1 MSGSSF
7 IPHPSSL
14 VSERAFEDAIEC
26 ALLQHGP
33 DSSAEAS
40 VTAGGSAA
48 AVRETPPPYGDT
60 PPGGYRRRKPE
71 DYDRTLCLLPRDV
84 VDFVL
89 ATQPKEWQK
98 LAQHHGAAVK
108 EQFLKR
114 LAAEIER
121 RGALDVLRQGIKDS
135 GCKFR
140 LAYFRPA
147 SGLNEETRGLYAAN
161 IFSAVRQVHY
171 STKNDPPPPSGLRR
185 AGILDLVLFLN
196 GIPIVTAELKNPL
209 NGQDV
214 EDAIRQY
221 KTDRDPR
228 EPLLA
233 YGRCLGHFAV
243 DPDLVY
249 VTTQL
254 AGPKTRFLPFN
265 QGKFGG
271 AGNPPVPPT
280 RKGYATAYLWEETW
294 ARDSVLDLV
303 RQFVHEVEEEDEK
316 GRKTGRRF
324 LIFPRYQQLD
334 CVRRLVADAR
344 ARGAGQRYLV
354 QHSAGSG
361 KSFTIAWLAHQ
372 LSTLHDAT
380 DRRVFDSIVVITDRR
395 VLDRQLQTTMRQ
407 FEQTLGVVENIDTT
421 SRQLKE
427 ALESGK
433 TIIVTTLQKFPV
445 IAKEIGELPGKR
457 FAVIVDEA
465 HSSQSGES
473 TKSLKSVLASPSLEE
488 AEEQEAGAET
498 PEEELESTILAEME
512 KRGRLA
518 NVSTFAFTATP
529 KPKTL
534 ELFGTKRPDG
544 KFAPFHLYS
553 MRQAIEEGFILD
565 VLANYTTYKAYWRL
579 LKTVEGDPRYDKKK
593 AEYLLKSFVEL
604 HPHAIAEKVKIAV
617 EHFAAQ
623 VQGEIGGKAK
633 AMIVTRSR
641 LHAVRYKLAVDRY
654 VAERGHPFKAIV
666 AFSGTVQDSGQ
677 SYTESG
683 MNGFPEAQTAKTF
696 ERLEFR
702 FLVVANKFQTGF
714 DQPLLH
720 TMYVDKKL
728 GGVNAVQTLSRLNRT
743 HPEKK
748 GTMVLDFANEADE
761 IKAAFEPYYETT
773 LLSEATDPNL
783 LYEIQTQLAA
793 FPVYT
798 QADVDA
804 FARLYFDPKAT
815 QDQIYAVLAPVVE
828 RFRAISEQEQQD
840 FRGQLTD
847 YVRLYAFLAQVLTF
861 ADADLEKLYVFARHL
876 RRLLPAGRE
885 ELPREVQQNIDMESY
900 RIQQTGSGRVSLE
913 RKPGVLDPVSTKGVQ
928 GIAPEELE
936 TLSRIIAE
944 LNERFGLNLGPE
956 HRVTLGQMM
965 GMLDDDAALDAAARV
980 NTRENVRLTF
990 DQKVEHVIQEIVD
1003 SNFDLYKR
1011 ITDDRAFGEAVKN
1024 FLFDQY
1030 LRAHRSAEEL
1040 IKRGESKTLEFKST
1054 LRWSLEED
1062 RQDDAGVTYAVLKT
1076 VAAFLNTEGGDLLI
1090 GVADDGSIVGI
1101 ERDQL
1106 ESDDKFMRHL
1116 AQVVRNGLGERAG
1129 TCIDPKTQIA
1139 QGKTVC
1145 VVTCQRSPE
1154 PVFLKWKGVE
1164 TAPNGD
1170 FFVRSGPGTIKL
1182 SPDSAREYIDT
1193 RFARPRPQKKPGAP

>member
-1 MSGSSF
+1 MSPD
-7 IPHPSSL
+7 I
-14 VSERAFEDAIEC
+14 SERSFEEAIEC
-26 ALLQHGP
+26 GLLQFGP
-33 DSSAEAS
+33 DACPGEAS
-40 VTAGGSAA
+40 G
-48 AVRETPPPYGDT
+48 VREAPPAYSDAL
-60 PPGGYRRRKPE
+60 PGGFRKRRPDE
-71 DYDRTLCLLPRDV
+71 YDRTLCLLPRDV

-89 ATQPKEWQK
+89 ATQPKEWKK
-98 LAQHHGAAVK
+98 LEQHHGPVVK

-114 LAAEIER
+114 LASEIER
-121 RGALDVLRQGIKDS
+121 RGALDVLRNGFKDS

-147 SGLNEETRGLYAAN
+147 SGLNEETRRLHAAN
-161 IFSAVRQVHY
+161 LFAVVRQVHY
-171 STKNDPPPPSGLRR
+171 SIKNASS
-185 AGILDLVLFLN
+185 LDLMLSLN
-196 GIPIVTAELKNPL
+196 GVPLFTIELKNPL
-209 NGQDV
+209 TGQDV

-221 KTDRDPR
+221 KTDRDPH

-233 YGRCLGHFAV
+233 YGRCLAHFAV

-249 VTTQL
+249 VATRL
-254 AGPKTRFLPFN
+254 AGTKTRFLPFN

-271 AGNPPVPPT
+271 AGNPPVLPT
-280 RKGYATAYLWEETW
+280 RSGYATDYLWEKTW
-294 ARDSVLDLV
+294 ARDSLLDLI
-303 RQFVHEVEEEDEK
+303 RHFIHEVEEEDEK
-316 GRKTGRRF
+316 GHKTGKRF

-334 CVRRLVADAR
+334 CVRRLVTDAR
-344 ARGAGQRYLV
+344 SQGPGPRYLI

-372 LSTLHDAT
+372 LATLHDAT
-380 DRRVFDSIVVITDRR
+380 DRRIFDSIVVITDRR
-395 VLDRQLQTTMRQ
+395 ILDRQLQTTMRQ

-457 FAVIVDEA
+457 FALIVDEA

-473 TKSLKSVLASPSLEE
+473 TKSLKSVLSSGSLDEAE
-488 AEEQEAGAET
+488 AEEAGAQT
-498 PEEELESTILAEME
+498 PEEELEDTVLAEIE
-512 KRGRLA
+512 KRGRLP

-544 KFAPFHLYS
+544 KFAPFHLYR

-579 LKTVEGDPRYDKKK
+579 LKRVENDPRYEKKK
-593 AEYLLKSFVEL
+593 ARYLLKSFVEL
-604 HPHAIAEKVKIAV
+604 HPHAIGEKVRIML

-623 VQGEIGGKAK
+623 AQGEIGGKAK
-633 AMIVTRSR
+633 AMVVTRSR
-641 LHAVRYKLAVDRY
+641 LHAVRYKLAVDK
-654 VAERGHPFKAIV
+654 VLAERGYPFKALV
-666 AFSGTVQDSGQ
+666 AFSGTVLDSGQ
-677 SYTESG
+677 SYTEYN

-696 ERLEFR
+696 ERPEFR
-702 FLVVANKFQTGF
+702 FLIVANKFQTGF

-748 GTMVLDFANEADE
+748 STMVLDFANEADE
-761 IKAAFEPYYETT
+761 IKAAFEPYYEST

-783 LYEIQTQLAA
+783 LYEIQGRLAA
-793 FPVYT
+793 FPVYSA
-798 QADVDA
+798 ADVEN
-804 FARLYFDPKAT
+804 FAKVYFDRKAT
-815 QDQIYAVLAPVVE
+815 QDQLYAALAPAVE
-828 RFRAISEQEQQD
+828 RFRALAAEEQQD

-847 YVRLYAFLAQVLTF
+847 YVRLYAFLAQILTF
-861 ADADLEKLYVFARHL
+861 ADADLEKLYVFARYL
-876 RRLLPAGRE
+876 RRLLPTDRAM
-885 ELPREVQQNIDMESY
+885 LPREVQQNIDMESY
-900 RIQQTGSGRVSLE
+900 RIQQVGSGKIALE
-913 RKPGVLDPVSTKGVQ
+913 RKPGALDPVGAKAVHGTG
-928 GIAPEELE
+928 PEELE

-956 HRVTLGQMM
+956 HRVTLGHMM
-965 GMLDDDAALDAAARV
+965 GKLDDDAALDAAARA

-1003 SNFDLYKR
+1003 SNFELYKR
-1011 ITDDRAFGEAVKN
+1011 ITDDRAFGEAIKN

-1030 LRAHRSAEEL
+1030 LRTHRNAQEL

-1054 LRWSLEED
+1054 LRWSLKES
-1062 RQDDAGVTYAVLKT
+1062 RQDDKGVTHAVLKT
-1076 VAAFLNTEGGDLLI
+1076 IAAFLNTEGGDLLI

-1101 ERDQL
+1101 ETDQL

-1116 AQVVRNGLGERAG
+1116 TQVVRNGLGDRAG
-1129 TCIDPKTQIA
+1129 TCIDPKTQVVRE
-1139 QGKTVC
+1139 KTVC
-1145 VVTCQRSPE
+1145 VVSCQRSPE
-1154 PVFLKWKGVE
+1154 PVFLKWKGIE
-1164 TAPNGD
+1164 ATPEGD
-1170 FFVRSGPGTIKL
+1170 FYVRSGPGTVKL
-1182 SPDSAREYIDT
+1182 PVASALEYIRT
-1193 RFARPRPQKKPGAP
+1193 RFVHHAAP